1 MLLACLIAFLN
12 FKLTRLFVFH
22 VQLQREIRPF
32 PKLRIL
38 RKVEKIDDFRTEDF
52 EIYDYNP
59 HPGIKMKMAV

>member
-12 FKLTRLFVFH
+12 FKITRLFVFNA
-22 VQLQREIRPF
+22 QLQREIRPF

-59 HPGIKMKMAV
+59 HPTIKMKMAV

>member
-12 FKLTRLFVFH
+12 FKLTRLLVFN

-59 HPGIKMKMAV
+59 HPTIKMKMAV